1 MHTSLVNEVEKE
13 LGSGSMNQIKGN
25 GFIITEENGN
35 YTMSWMT
42 GGFQDREVT
51 YSVSKELVDKALR
64 SEQDAY
70 EVELF
75 LQTGDWVTK
84 ESKEI
89 ARQNYFRSTPTR
101 ILLNPSSVK
110 RLFSNQEF
118 EGLLKKAIS
127 LELKPTEL
135 DAIGTVEN
143 HLELLLVDPLE
154 WQEEIEAVHLEILQ
168 EKMNN
173 YIHFLESKQ
182 YVERYGDKFDKKVI
196 HITFQY
202 SPSDNGLAFLAAV
215 QKVLQPTD
223 MSLKVELPE

>member
-1 MHTSLVNEVEKE
+1 
-13 LGSGSMNQIKGN
+13 MNQIKGN
-25 GFIITEENGN
+25 GFIISEENGN

-101 ILLNPSSVK
+101 ILVNPSSVK

>member
-64 SEQDAY
+64 SEQHAY

-101 ILLNPSSVK
+101 ILVNPSSVK